1 MRRGFKAWCERT
13 ANGYRQTLGVAPCG
27 PLNPRLL
34 ADHLGVRVATPEDIT
49 TLSDTARRQLVK
61 VDPDSWSAVT
71 IARDDVRLVI
81 LNSGHSEARQRSSL
95 AHELAHLILN
105 HATDR
110 TQLSNEGLL
119 FRGAFDR
126 EQEDEATWLG
136 GCLLVPRDGLL
147 QARLRTSDEHAL
159 AAKFAVSTDLIAWR
173 LRMTGVLRQLG
184 GRQPA
189 PGFSPAAAP
198 KRPDRRMPAR
208 NRRDGPREQKRPDSR

>member
-13 ANGYRQTLGVAPCG
+13 ANGYRQALGVAPCG

-34 ADHLGVRVATPEDIT
+34 ADHLRVRVATPEDIP
-49 TLSDTARRQLVK
+49 TLSDAARRQLVK
-61 VDPDSWSAVT
+61 VDPESWSAVT
-71 IARDDVRLVI
+71 IACDDARLVI

-110 TQLSNEGLL
+110 TQLSHEGLL

-126 EQEDEATWLG
+126 EQEEEATWLG
-136 GCLLVPRDGLL
+136 GCLLVPRNGLL
-147 QARLRTSDEHAL
+147 QARLRTSDVHAL
-159 AAKFAVSTDLIAWR
+159 AAKFAVSTDLITWR

-184 GRQPA
+184 GRILPQGSARWRRPRDPTDGYQPEIV
-189 PGFSPAAAP
+189 GTGRGS
-198 KRPDRRMPAR
+198 RSAR
-208 NRRDGPREQKRPDSR
+208 